1 MRTISHAVLS
11 ASIGSV
17 NTTGFVDKRC
27 LLVSASGLY
36 TMALL
41 CAVLAFYKTQ
51 ACIPQTVSCLRM
63 TL

>member
-1 MRTISHAVLS
+1 MRIISHAVLS

-17 NTTGFVDKRC
+17 DTTGFVDKRC

-36 TMALL
+36 TML
-41 CAVLAFYKTQ
+41 CAVLAFYEIQ

-63 TL
+63 KL